1 MDKVKLLLIV
11 LAVALVGYNLYRG
24 ATVQKFGIPGIF
36 EIEFRPEPT
45 PKSIPIPVLSPK
57 QMDVRVTAQSVV
69 RAGGST
75 AIQVEALS
83 GLNSPIADAQ
93 VRIDVGGGS
102 FQRSGGLVS
111 EGFTNPHGF
120 FADTWTSPPSG
131 TGITYL
137 ITVRASKPDFEPVS
151 RRIEIRVTRE

>member
-1 MDKVKLLLIV
+1 MDKAKLMVIL
-11 LAVALVGYNLYRG
+11 LAVVLIGYNIYTG
-24 ATVQKFGIPGIF
+24 ATVQKIGIPGIF
-36 EIEFRPEPT
+36 EIEFGPKSAPT
-45 PKSIPIPVLSPK
+45 PVPSPK
-57 QMDVRVTAQSVV
+57 QMDVRVNAQGVV
-69 RAGGST
+69 QAGGSSP
-75 AIQVEALS
+75 IQVEVLS
-83 GLNSPIADAQ
+83 GPNSPIADAQ

-151 RRIEIRVTRE
+151 QRIKIRVTS